1 MVKILV
7 MVLCLAVLVIIQP
20 MASFGD
26 DDLDN
31 PNLRVS
37 EGLVTAVDIS
47 GSAITVDAGIPMVFP
62 VIRDTKL
69 RSEATMFS
77 NDIKLSDIG
86 VGDNVTVEYIRKG
99 EDSRVPAKVIR
110 ITVENKVD
118 GNNMEKMYGNN

>member
-1 MVKILV
+1 MMKILV
-7 MVLCLAVLVIIQP
+7 VVLCLAALAIVWPIV
-20 MASFGD
+20 SFGD

-47 GSAITVDAGIPMVFP
+47 GSTITVDAGMPMIFP
-62 VIRDTKL
+62 ITRDTKL

-86 VGDNVTVEYIRKG
+86 VGDNVTVEFIRKG
-99 EDSRVPAKVIR
+99 EDSRIPEKTVRV
-110 ITVENKVD
+110 TVENRAD
-118 GNNMEKMYGNN
+118 GNNMEKMYDNN